1 MFHLEIRPRVTS
13 QKRVTLKVHDAQ
25 TPSGLLSYRG
35 EDVLISKVGVDVSS
49 GKWANHQKKNMR
61 MLKDF
66 GSKGKGKGCMKV
78 G

>member
-35 EDVLISKVGVDVSS
+35 EDVLISKVGVDVLYWKV
-49 GKWANHQKKNMR
+49 GKPSKKNMR

-66 GSKGKGKGCMKV
+66 GSNAKSPNISGT
-78 G
+78 